1 MNSVEIQNIVDST
14 PSAKE
19 DAKAKSATSQAGDG
33 PGRGSLAV
41 PHFLV
46 VLLFQDGRSAD
57 LVVPG
62 VTGMGGGG
70 DAAGPGR
77 LNIYA
82 PSEGPGDARRL
93 VDARLF
99 SDLADLTIVAE
110 SLEIEI
116 DEVPENESV
125 GATRSG
131 RRRST

>member
-1 MNSVEIQNIVDST
+1 MNSVETPGVCSPSPCAGEGTTSSPKTT
-14 PSAKE
+14 PSR
-19 DAKAKSATSQAGDG
+19 AGHG
-33 PGRGSLAV
+33 PSHGGVAV

-82 PSEGPGDARRL
+82 PSGGPRDARRL
-93 VDARLF
+93 VGARLF
-99 SDLADLTIVAE
+99 SDLADLVVVAE
-110 SLEIEI
+110 PLAIEI
-116 DEVPENESV
+116 DEAPE
-125 GATRSG
+125 GG
-131 RRRST
+131 